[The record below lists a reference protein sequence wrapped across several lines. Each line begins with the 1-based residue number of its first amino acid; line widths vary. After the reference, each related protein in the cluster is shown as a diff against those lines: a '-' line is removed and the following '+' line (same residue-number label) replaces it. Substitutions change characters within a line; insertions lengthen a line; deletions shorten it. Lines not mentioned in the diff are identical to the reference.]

1 MEDGLPSQAQKSF
14 VVAPLKAVYQSAKAR
29 FIMRPDALQVKEH
42 RVTPYLQEIE
52 RPMPMVDKDE
62 EAQLNRLDAEAEVG
76 RKNLQQ

>member
-1 MEDGLPSQAQKSF
+1 MPSQAQKSF

-42 RVTPYLQEIE
+42 RVTPKLQEIE
-52 RPMPMVDKDE
+52 RPLPVDKDE
-62 EAQLNRLDAEAEVG
+62 EAQLNRLDAEADVG